1 VPFLRIE
8 LGNPMKIAIAAIGIS
23 VAAGLGATASRTIQ
37 AAPSEQP
44 RGAVVVVVK
53 ATTACFSDLVRV
65 NGYVVPS
72 KTAIVNVDSE
82 GFRVTEVMVA
92 EGDQVKDGQ
101 VLARLIRP
109 ADAGPPGGAMPPG
122 GAPAG
127 GAGPKVAA
135 AGQGG
140 GGSSGPQSATSATLR
155 APANGL
161 IIKTTTVGTPA
172 SMQSDPLFVIA
183 VDGEFEVEVDVP
195 SIHSGKLKFGETA
208 RVAIDD
214 GPERLGRV
222 RQVGVAIDPK
232 TQFGKARISIGKDT
246 SLKLGMFARATID
259 ASRSCGIAIPRSAV
273 DYRTEGTMVQVIK
286 GRTVEMRRVTV
297 GLHSDESIEIR
308 KGINEGDLVVAN
320 AGTSLRDGDQVNA
333 YTAEELDQ
341 LRVR

>member
-1 VPFLRIE
+1 
-8 LGNPMKIAIAAIGIS
+8 MKILFAAMGVS
-23 VAAGLGATASRTIQ
+23 VAAGLAATSHTIE

-53 ATTACFSDLVRV
+53 ANTACFSDMVRV
-65 NGYVVPS
+65 TGYVVPS
-72 KTAIVNVDSE
+72 KTAIVNVDQE
-82 GFRVTEVMVA
+82 GFHVTDVMVA
-92 EGDQVKDGQ
+92 EGDLVRDGQ
-101 VLARLIRP
+101 VLARLTRP
-109 ADAGPPGGAMPPG
+109 ADPVPPGGASS
-122 GAPAG
+122 AAG
-127 GAGPKVAA
+127 GPRVAA
-135 AGQGG
+135 AAQGG
-140 GGSSGPQSATSATLR
+140 GGSSGVGAGPRPAASATLR
-155 APANGL
+155 APASGL
-161 IIKTTTVGTPA
+161 IIRATTVGTPA

-222 RQVGVAIDPK
+222 RQVGIEIDPK
-232 TQFGKARISIGKDT
+232 TQFGKARISIGKDP

-259 ASRSCGIAIPRSAV
+259 ASRSCGIAIPRAAV
-273 DYRTEGTMVQVIK
+273 DYRTEGTVVQVIK

-297 GLHSDESIEIR
+297 GLLSDDTVEIR
-308 KGINEGDLVVAN
+308 KGLSEGDLVVAN

>member
-1 VPFLRIE
+1 
-8 LGNPMKIAIAAIGIS
+8 MKIAIAAIVSI
-23 VAAGLGATASRTIQ
+23 AAGFAATAIRTIE

-72 KTAIVNVDSE
+72 KTAIANVDSE
-82 GFRVTEVMVA
+82 GFRVTEVMAA
-92 EGDQVKDGQ
+92 EGDQVKAGQ
-101 VLARLIRP
+101 VLAGLTRP
-109 ADAGPPGGAMPPG
+109 ADAAPPGG
-122 GAPAG
+122 
-127 GAGPKVAA
+127 GAGAGSPQMAA

-140 GGSSGPQSATSATLR
+140 GASGGPRPAASVTLR
-155 APANGL
+155 APVAGL
-161 IIKTTTVGTPA
+161 VTRATTVGTPA
-172 SMQSDPLFVIA
+172 SLQSEPLFVIV

-195 SIHSGKLKFGETA
+195 SFHSGKLKFGETA

-222 RQVGVAIDPK
+222 RQVGIAIDPK
-232 TQFGKARISIGKDT
+232 TQFGKARISIGKDPA
-246 SLKLGMFARATID
+246 LRLGMFARATID

-273 DYRTEGTMVQVIK
+273 DYRTEGTVVQVIK

-297 GLHSDESIEIR
+297 GLHSDENIEIR
-308 KGINEGDLVVAN
+308 KGLTEGDLVVAN

>member
-1 VPFLRIE
+1 
-8 LGNPMKIAIAAIGIS
+8 MKILIAAMGLS
-23 VAAGLGATASRTIQ
+23 VAAGLAATSHTIQ

-53 ATTACFSDLVRV
+53 ANTACFSDMVRV
-65 NGYVVPS
+65 TGYVVPS
-72 KTAIVNVDSE
+72 KTAIVNVDQE

-92 EGDQVKDGQ
+92 EGDRVKEDQ
-101 VLARLIRP
+101 VLARLTRP
-109 ADAGPPGGAMPPG
+109 ADPPAPPAGA
-122 GAPAG
+122 APAAG
-127 GAGPKVAA
+127 GGSKVAA

-140 GGSSGPQSATSATLR
+140 AAAGQGGPRPAASMTLR
-155 APANGL
+155 ATAEGL
-161 IIKTTTVGTPA
+161 IIKATTVGTPA
-172 SMQSDPLFVIA
+172 SMQSEPLFVIA

-222 RQVGVAIDPK
+222 RQVGVEIDPK
-232 TQFGKARISIGKDT
+232 TQFGKARISIGKDP

-273 DYRTEGTMVQVIK
+273 DYRTEGTVVQVIK

-297 GLHSDESIEIR
+297 GLHSDDSVEIR
-308 KGINEGDLVVAN
+308 KGLAEGDLVVAN

>member
-1 VPFLRIE
+1 
-8 LGNPMKIAIAAIGIS
+8 MKIAIAAIGLT
-23 VAAGLGATASRTIQ
+23 VAAGLAATASRVTK

-65 NGYVVPS
+65 TGYVVPS
-72 KTAIVNVDSE
+72 KTAIANVDSE
-82 GFRVTEVMVA
+82 GFRVTEVMAA
-92 EGDQVKDGQ
+92 EGDQVKSGQ
-101 VLARLIRP
+101 ALAALTRP
-109 ADAGPPGGAMPPG
+109 ADPPSPGAGAGNPQMAAAAQG
-122 GAPAG
+122 GAP
-127 GAGPKVAA
+127 
-135 AGQGG
+135 
-140 GGSSGPQSATSATLR
+140 SGPRPAASVTLR
-155 APANGL
+155 APVAGL
-161 IIKTTTVGTPA
+161 ITRATTVGTPA
-172 SMQSDPLFVIA
+172 SMQSDPLFVIV
-183 VDGEFEVEVDVP
+183 VDGELEVEVDVP

-232 TQFGKARISIGKDT
+232 TQFGKARISIGKDPA
-246 SLKLGMFARATID
+246 LRLGMFARATID

-273 DYRTEGTMVQVIK
+273 DYRTEGTVVQVIK
-286 GRTVEMRRVTV
+286 GRTVEMRRVAV
-297 GLHSDESIEIR
+297 GLLSDESIEIR
-308 KGINEGDLVVAN
+308 KGLTEGDLVVAN